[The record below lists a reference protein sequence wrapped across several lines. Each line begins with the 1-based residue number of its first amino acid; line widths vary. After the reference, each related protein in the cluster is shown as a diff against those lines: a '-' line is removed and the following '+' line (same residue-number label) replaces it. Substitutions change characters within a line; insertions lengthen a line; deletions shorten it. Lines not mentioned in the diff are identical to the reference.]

1 MDPNEFDN
9 TSFQFFA
16 YPLTHCTSI
25 QEPKIRHYRPGFDIT
40 IGILTLSKPWFL
52 QKTKPT
58 SPQKV
63 RRKLFP
69 NRNENTGRHEPTVS
83 HFAWFYH
90 ARKYQARALNQVVN
104 KDEENI
110 VRRS

>member
-1 MDPNEFDN
+1 MDGWTVVN
-9 TSFQFFA
+9 TPYKVQHISNN
-16 YPLTHCTSI
+16 P
-25 QEPKIRHYRPGFDIT
+25 RYRPAFDKYNNRR
-40 IGILTLSKPWFL
+40 ILTLSKPWCL

-83 HFAWFYH
+83 HFAWFYQ
-90 ARKYQARALNQVVN
+90 ARRYQARALNQVVN

-110 VRRS
+110 VRRSDILGI